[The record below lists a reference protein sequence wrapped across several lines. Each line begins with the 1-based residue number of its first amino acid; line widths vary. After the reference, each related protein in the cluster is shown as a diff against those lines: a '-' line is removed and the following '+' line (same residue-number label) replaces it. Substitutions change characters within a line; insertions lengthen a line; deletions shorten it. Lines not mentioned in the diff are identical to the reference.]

1 MLQDTRQIEQVKGRL
16 TFPAFAMTYSAG
28 NQFQMNRAFVFA
40 LMRLSGWIL
49 ATIRSVSYMRIEGLM
64 VN

>member
-16 TFPAFAMTYSAG
+16 TFSAFAMTYCAG

-40 LMRLSGWIL
+40 LMS
-49 ATIRSVSYMRIEGLM
+49 AIRMDIGDYPFG
-64 VN
+64 